1 MADLRERREF
11 QKAARL
17 DYFSREGEV
26 VRGVLHGEL
35 PTKSNQRR
43 IFNGRSIKS
52 QKALDFVER
61 VKLVASYCI
70 GQVGHPF
77 IGATTVKDMRRGVP
91 FIYLKTTV
99 YGDSLMRD
107 LDVEL
112 LCDAL
117 QHAGLINNDKALRP
131 KFSWW
136 GYDPENP
143 RVEFELGYAD
153 RLDREGA
160 R

>member
-1 MADLRERREF
+1 MMETRERRKE
-11 QKAARL
+11 ARA
-17 DYFSREGEV
+17 DYFTREGEV

-43 IFNGRSIKS
+43 IFRGISIKS

-61 VKLVASYCI
+61 VKLVATYSNF
-70 GQVGHPF
+70 GEQL
-77 IGATTVKDMRRGVP
+77 IGATSMKDMRRGVP
-91 FIYLKTTV
+91 FIYLKTIV

-117 QHAGLINNDKALRP
+117 QHAGVINNDKALRP

-136 GYDPENP
+136 VYDPENP
-143 RVEFELGYAD
+143 RVEFEIGYIEPGM
-153 RLDREGA
+153 RGVVGR
-160 R
+160 